1 MGILLLMLFP
11 IMLLA
16 APIGI
21 ISGIVLGLASGG
33 VLSWKIAIIILIVGS
48 LVWGLIAWKIIKI
61 TS

>member
-21 ISGIVLGLASGG
+21 IGGIVLGLASGG